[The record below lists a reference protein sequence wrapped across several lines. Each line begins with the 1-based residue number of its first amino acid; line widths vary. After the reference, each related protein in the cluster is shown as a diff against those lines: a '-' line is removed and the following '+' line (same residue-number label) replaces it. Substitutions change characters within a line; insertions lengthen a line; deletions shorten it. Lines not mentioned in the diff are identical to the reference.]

1 MRRPAHKFVVVKFRV
16 LVPECGIFSCFV
28 PANFPF
34 VCQRPSKLPT
44 VKYRFDEKTIKTDDP
59 RVVKEED
66 HTCDTLKYFA
76 IDNAQLLGLLV

>member
-1 MRRPAHKFVVVKFRV
+1 MIPNQNRRRSRRAGFTRTRGGD
-16 LVPECGIFSCFV
+16 PERNAVFI
-28 PANFPF
+28 AEH
-34 VCQRPSKLPT
+34 RD
-44 VKYRFDEKTIKTDDP
+44 YRFDEKTIKTDDP